1 MKTSIRGM
9 GAIKE
14 GEIEIKPLTVFIGP
28 NNSGKTWTAYGISSI
43 VSQFSWGKYTELYL
57 NSSLEEKYAE
67 IEQTIETLLN
77 NRNASIDIVSFF
89 KNNLDFYF
97 NNLAKL
103 SPLWMS
109 EFLATNT
116 VSFEDLSF
124 KIDAQNEAK
133 YALDK
138 LLCKSINVKICFDK
152 EKESFLKIHKEEKSP
167 VISFDVSTEINEEVS
182 THIRYSLCRFIFQ
195 YMNQSLYR
203 NVRYLPAERTGFVVL
218 LASGIKDKME
228 IEEKNNEKVE
238 DNSLE
243 DNSSEDNEI
252 ETLMPY
258 PIRDMINL
266 LFIIKQPSEMNEIL
280 KERMENKKLEK
291 FFNLSTIF
299 ETKVMGGKLKYEEGA
314 VIDGVSNLYY
324 RFKER
329 EDLPLEMSVVS
340 STIKDLTPLSIYLKC
355 FLNEGELLV
364 IDEPE
369 MNLHPANQARF
380 MEFLVMLVNSGIK
393 VMITTHSP
401 YMTNHLESLIKAYNS
416 KKQDLESLFYLGSR
430 DAFISKE
437 DVSVYYFGK
446 KGIEN
451 ILGENGNI
459 DLDSFSEVSRDISE
473 IYYEIE

>member
-1 MKTSIRGM
+1 M

-14 GEIEIKPLTVFIGP
+14 GTIEIKPLTVFIGP
-28 NNSGKTWTAYGISSI
+28 NNSGKTWAAYGTSSI
-43 VSQFSWGKYTELYL
+43 VSQFSWGKYTEFFL
-57 NSSLEEKYAE
+57 NNSLEENYPE
-67 IEQTIETLLN
+67 IEEMVKILLN
-77 NRNASIDIVSFF
+77 NRTARIDITKFF
-89 KNNLDFYF
+89 ENNLDFYF

-116 VSFEDLSF
+116 VSFENLSF
-124 KIDAQNEAK
+124 KVDAQNEIK

-138 LLCKSINVKICFDK
+138 FLCRSIDVKIPFDE
-152 EKESFLKIHKEEKSP
+152 EKEAFLKICKEEKNS
-167 VISFDVSTEINEEVS
+167 VAFFDISDKVSKDMSKNVRDAI
-182 THIRYSLCRFIFQ
+182 YSLLFQ
-195 YMNQSLYR
+195 YMNQSLYK

-218 LASGIKDKME
+218 LASGIKDKMKE
-228 IEEKNNEKVE
+228 MKVEENNSEKVE
-238 DNSLE
+238 DDSLE
-243 DNSSEDNEI
+243 DDEV

-258 PIRDMINL
+258 PILDMIHL
-266 LFIIKQPSEMNEIL
+266 LLIIKQPFEMNRLL
-280 KERMENKKLEK
+280 KKRMGDEKLEK
-291 FFNLSTIF
+291 FFNLSTVF

-314 VIDGVSNLYY
+314 VINGVSNLYY
-324 RFKER
+324 RLKER

-380 MEFLVMLVNSGIK
+380 MEFLVMLVNSGVK

-416 KKQDLESLFYLGSR
+416 KKQDLENLFYLESKN
-430 DAFISKE
+430 AFISKE
-437 DVSVYYFGK
+437 NVSVYYFGK
-446 KGIEN
+446 EGIEN
-451 ILGENGNI
+451 ILAENGDI

>member
-1 MKTSIRGM
+1 
-9 GAIKE
+9 
-14 GEIEIKPLTVFIGP
+14 
-28 NNSGKTWTAYGISSI
+28 
-43 VSQFSWGKYTELYL
+43 
-57 NSSLEEKYAE
+57 
-67 IEQTIETLLN
+67 
-77 NRNASIDIVSFF
+77 
-89 KNNLDFYF
+89 
-97 NNLAKL
+97 
-103 SPLWMS
+103 
-109 EFLATNT
+109 
-116 VSFEDLSF
+116 
-124 KIDAQNEAK
+124 
-133 YALDK
+133 
-138 LLCKSINVKICFDK
+138 
-152 EKESFLKIHKEEKSP
+152 
-167 VISFDVSTEINEEVS
+167 
-182 THIRYSLCRFIFQ
+182 
-195 YMNQSLYR
+195 MNQSLYN

-228 IEEKNNEKVE
+228 VEDKNNEKVE
-238 DNSLE
+238 ENSTEE
-243 DNSSEDNEI
+243 DGI
-252 ETLMPY
+252 EPLMPY
-258 PIRDMINL
+258 PIRDMIDL
-266 LFIIKQPSEMNEIL
+266 LFIIKQPSEMNKIL
-280 KERMENKKLEK
+280 EKRAENKNLVR
-291 FFNLSTIF
+291 FFNLATIF

-324 RFKER
+324 RFNER

-416 KKQDLESLFYLGSR
+416 KKQNLESLFYLESK

-446 KGIEN
+446 EGIEN

>member
-1 MKTSIRGM
+1 MKTSIKGM

-28 NNSGKTWTAYGISSI
+28 NNSGKTWAAYGTSSI
-43 VSQFSWGKYTELYL
+43 VSQFSWGKYTEFFL
-57 NSSLEEKYAE
+57 NNSLEENYSE
-67 IEQTIETLLN
+67 IEEMVETLLN
-77 NRNASIDIVSFF
+77 NRIARIDIIKFF
-89 KNNLDFYF
+89 ENNLDFYF

-116 VSFEDLSF
+116 VSFDNLSF
-124 KIDAQNEAK
+124 KVDAQNEIK
-133 YALDK
+133 YAVDK
-138 LLCKSINVKICFDK
+138 FLYKSIDVKIFFDE
-152 EKESFLKIHKEEKSP
+152 EKEAFLKIYKEEQNS
-167 VISFDVSTEINEEVS
+167 VAFFDISDKASKGMSKDVRDAI
-182 THIRYSLCRFIFQ
+182 YSLLFQ
-195 YMNQSLYR
+195 YMNQSLYK

-218 LASGIKDKME
+218 LASGIKDKMKE
-228 IEEKNNEKVE
+228 MKVEEKSSEKVE
-238 DNSLE
+238 D
-243 DNSSEDNEI
+243 DSSEDDDV

-258 PIRDMINL
+258 PIRDMIHL
-266 LFIIKQPSEMNEIL
+266 LFIIKQPFEMNELL
-280 KERMENKKLEK
+280 KKRMENKKLKK
-291 FFNLSTIF
+291 FLNLSTVF

-314 VIDGVSNLYY
+314 VINGVSNLYY
-324 RFKER
+324 RLKER

-416 KKQDLESLFYLGSR
+416 KKKDLENLFYLGSR

-437 DVSVYYFGK
+437 NVSVYYFGK
-446 KGIEN
+446 EGIEN
-451 ILGENGNI
+451 ILAENGDI

>member
-1 MKTSIRGM
+1 MKIFVKGM

-28 NNSGKTWTAYGISSI
+28 NNSGKTWAAYGISSI
-43 VSQFSWGKYTELYL
+43 VSQFSWGKYTRFYL
-57 NSSLEEKYAE
+57 NNLLDEKYSE

-77 NRNASIDIVSFF
+77 KGNARIDIAKFF
-89 KNNLDFYF
+89 ENNLASYF

-116 VSFEDLSF
+116 VSFENLSF
-124 KIDAQNEAK
+124 KIDAQNEIKHAI
-133 YALDK
+133 DEF
-138 LLCKSINVKICFDK
+138 LCRRIDGKIFFG
-152 EKESFLKIHKEEKSP
+152 EEEESFFKIHKDEKNP
-167 VISFDVSTEINEEVS
+167 LAFFEISTKVDEQVSKDVRTALY
-182 THIRYSLCRFIFQ
+182 RWIFQ
-195 YMNQSLYR
+195 YMNQSLYN

-228 IEEKNNEKVE
+228 VEDKNNEKVE
-238 DNSLE
+238 ENSTEE
-243 DNSSEDNEI
+243 DGI
-252 ETLMPY
+252 EPLMPY
-258 PIRDMINL
+258 PIRDMIDL
-266 LFIIKQPSEMNEIL
+266 LFIIKQPSEMNKIL
-280 KERMENKKLEK
+280 EKRAENKNLVR
-291 FFNLSTIF
+291 FFNLATIF

-324 RFKER
+324 RFNER

-416 KKQDLESLFYLGSR
+416 KKQNLESLFYLESK

-446 KGIEN
+446 EGIEN